1 MKKNMNI
8 EQEKYDKLYNEFFE
22 DYISQGY
29 WEDEADIMA
38 TREAGIKMGYGCPD
52 LFW

>member
-1 MKKNMNI
+1 MKKSI
-8 EQEKYDKLYNEFFE
+8 KQKEYDTIYNELFE
-22 DYISQGY
+22 EYIDQGY
-29 WEDEADIMA
+29 WEDEADITA

>member
-1 MKKNMNI
+1 MGKNMNI
-8 EQEKYDKLYNEFFE
+8 EQEKYDKLYNKFFE

>member
-1 MKKNMNI
+1 MKKSI
-8 EQEKYDKLYNEFFE
+8 KQKEYDIIYNELFKE
-22 DYISQGY
+22 YIDQGY
-29 WEDEADIMA
+29 WEDEADMMA

>member
-1 MKKNMNI
+1 MKKNLT
-8 EQEKYDKLYNEFFE
+8 EKQKKYEEIYNELFE
-22 DYISQGY
+22 EYIDSGY
-29 WEDEADIMA
+29 YEDEADMMA

>member
-1 MKKNMNI
+1 MRKQLVI
-8 EQEKYDKLYNEFFE
+8 EQKKYEEIYNELFDF
-22 DYISQGY
+22 YIDQGY

-38 TREAGIKMGYGCPD
+38 TREAGIEMGYGCPD

>member
-1 MKKNMNI
+1 MKKSI
-8 EQEKYDKLYNEFFE
+8 KQKEYDTIYNELFE
-22 DYISQGY
+22 EYIDQGY

-38 TREAGIKMGYGCPD
+38 TREAGIKMGYGYPD

>member
-1 MKKNMNI
+1 MKKSI
-8 EQEKYDKLYNEFFE
+8 KQKEYDAIYNELFE
-22 DYISQGY
+22 EYIDQGY
-29 WEDEADIMA
+29 WADEAHMMA

>member
-1 MKKNMNI
+1 MKKSI
-8 EQEKYDKLYNEFFE
+8 KQKEYDTIYNELFKE
-22 DYISQGY
+22 YIDQGY
-29 WEDEADIMA
+29 WEDEADMMA

>member
-1 MKKNMNI
+1 MKKQTTMK
-8 EQEKYDKLYNEFFE
+8 QEEYNKIYNELFE
-22 DYISQGY
+22 EYIEQGY
-29 WEDEADIMA
+29 WEDEADMKA